1 VRVTVPARYLPFAE
15 RPRDPGFRW
24 RIGLKPLDPE
34 DWIELGPGAEAAIA
48 AKGELL
54 ERHGDVVLAV
64 LDDVEAASAEVAD
77 AVVEHLRTRWPGRPV
92 RLDPTRHPLDAA
104 ARLVPEDL
112 VLLVPR
118 DGQLVVGGGSVC
130 FPNRWDLRS
139 KLGRTLAATHAPVP
153 QLNEQL
159 GRRLDRFLD
168 RLTPE
173 RGFWRLGWGIIDT
186 PEWYAP
192 PRPCPPTAPGPPGPP
207 FESSYLRVERETIRR
222 FPRTGAVLFTIRT
235 HVTPLTEVVDDDDVA
250 AALAARL
257 DEMPDDVRGYKG
269 IAGVADDLVR
279 AIRTGMLASRST

>member
-1 VRVTVPARYLPFAE
+1 MRATVPARYLPFTE
-15 RPRDPGFRW
+15 PPRDAAFRW
-24 RIGLKPLDPE
+24 RLGLKPLDLV
-34 DWIELGPGAEAAIA
+34 DWIELGPAAEAAIA
-48 AKGELL
+48 AKAALL
-54 ERHGDVVLAV
+54 ERHGDVVLAL
-64 LDDVEAASAEVAD
+64 LDDVGTESAEVAD
-77 AVVEHLRTRWPGRPV
+77 AVVDHLRARWPGRPA
-92 RLDPTRHPLDAA
+92 RLDPTLHPLDAA

-153 QLNEQL
+153 RLNEQL
-159 GRRLDRFLD
+159 GRRLDRFLE

-186 PEWYAP
+186 AEWYAP
-192 PRPCPPTAPGPPGPP
+192 PDGRPPDAPGRPV
-207 FESSYLRVERETIRR
+207 ESSYLRVERETIRR

-235 HVTPLTEVVDDDDVA
+235 HVTPLTDVVVDGDAA

-257 DEMPDDVRGYKG
+257 DEMPDDVRHYKG
-269 IAGVADDLVR
+269 IAAVADELVR
-279 AIRTGMLASRST
+279 RIRARTLAPRTT

>member
-1 VRVTVPARYLPFAE
+1 MTVPARYLPFTE
-15 RPRDPGFRW
+15 RPRDAGFRW
-24 RIGLKPLDPE
+24 RLGLRPLDPA
-34 DWIELGPGAEAAIA
+34 DWIELGPAADAAIA
-48 AKGELL
+48 AKEELL
-54 ERHGDVVLAV
+54 ERHGEVVLAL
-64 LDDVEAASAEVAD
+64 LDDVETASAEVAD
-77 AVVEHLRTRWPGRPV
+77 AVVAHLRARWPERPV

-153 QLNEQL
+153 RLNEQL
-159 GRRLDRFLD
+159 GRRLDRFLE

-192 PRPCPPTAPGPPGPP
+192 PGPRPSVAADPAG
-207 FESSYLRVERETIRR
+207 SSWYLRVERETIRR

-235 HVTPLTEVVDDDDVA
+235 HVTPLTDLVDAGDAA
-250 AALAARL
+250 AALADRIE
-257 DEMPDDVRGYKG
+257 EMPDDVRGYKG
-269 IAGVADDLVR
+269 ITEVAD
-279 AIRTGMLASRST
+279 ALAGALRPDALAPRPT